1 MHTYV
6 YIIKYISIYIYV
18 YVNFDWLLNQPI
30 MPLGVA
36 ITATLAQH
44 VIDVIWAHY
53 DKQLGF
59 QPRIEANHLGP
70 LESLTVVGIC

>member
-1 MHTYV
+1 M
-6 YIIKYISIYIYV
+6 YIHMYIYIYIRELRLASKPT
-18 YVNFDWLLNQPI
+18 YNAS
-30 MPLGVA
+30 GVA

-59 QPRIEANHLGP
+59 QLWIEANHLGP